1 MLRIPSLSVVLP
13 RLDGEPRRA
22 WASYNLRYEEK
33 AVVDLIQAWWSA
45 RMARPLS
52 QPDVMSRVL
61 ELALENPRA
70 DLPPG
75 LVEGRV
81 RRDEP

>member
-1 MLRIPSLSVVLP
+1 MIDIPLLSLRLP

-22 WASYNLRYEEK
+22 LACVNLRHEEK
-33 AVVDLIQAWWSA
+33 ALWDILAAWWSA
-45 RMARPLS
+45 RSSRRLA
-52 QPDVMSRVL
+52 QPDVMSLLL

-75 LVEGRV
+75 MVEAL
-81 RRDEP
+81 RRA